1 MIHEN
6 VICRR
11 ANADLGGCLSVRH
24 GCIASLFVLT
34 DLATAAVERTNINC
48 TIREVVI
55 EEGLGKGASSIHEK
69 SLSFWLDDASKT
81 ISLVDGATLTVTRFD
96 DNWISAK
103 HGSVSFEFDRRRHRL
118 SYASSTERDRV
129 TTVIFGSGRCE
140 SGSNHS

>member
-1 MIHEN
+1 MRHE
-6 VICRR
+6 CM
-11 ANADLGGCLSVRH
+11 
-24 GCIASLFVLT
+24 ASFIVHA
-34 DLATAAVERTNINC
+34 DLATAAVARTDINC

-55 EEGLGKGASSIHEK
+55 EEGSGKGASSIHEK

-81 ISLVDGATLTVTRFD
+81 ISLVDGAALTVTRFD

-103 HGSVSFEFDRRRHRL
+103 HGSVSFEFDRGRHRL

-140 SGSNHS
+140 NEPYRP